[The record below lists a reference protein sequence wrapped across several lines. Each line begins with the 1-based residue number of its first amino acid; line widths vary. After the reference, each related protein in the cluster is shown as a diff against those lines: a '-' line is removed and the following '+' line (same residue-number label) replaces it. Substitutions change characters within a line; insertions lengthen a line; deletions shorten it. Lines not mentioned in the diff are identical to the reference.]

1 MEAACATLRSK
12 AFATK
17 HETSGRNCEK
27 MMVKKSHQHLAHVTA
42 FAASPIVFL
51 TVTTYKRQL
60 ILNTDWVHDILHS
73 IWKSSAELN
82 DWYVGD
88 YLLMPDHLHCFACC
102 GRKSVS
108 LKQWM
113 KMWKSL
119 SARQMIR
126 LHNLK
131 PPIWQADYFDRYL
144 RSSES
149 YADKWNYVKLN
160 PVRAGM
166 VKDAHDWPFQGR
178 IYALSMS

>member
-1 MEAACATLRSK
+1 MNIN
-12 AFATK
+12 
-17 HETSGRNCEK
+17 RNIR
-27 MMVKKSHQHLAHVTA
+27 HLAHISSFT
-42 FAASPIVFL
+42 ASPIVYL
-51 TVTTYKRQL
+51 TVTTYGRRL
-60 ILNTDWVHDILHS
+60 ILNTDWAHEILHA
-73 IWKSSAELN
+73 IWAQSSEKN

-88 YLLMPDHLHCFACC
+88 YLLMPDHLHCFARC
-102 GRKSVS
+102 GRKAVS

-119 SARQMIR
+119 SARKMIR
-126 LHNLK
+126 LHDLK

-149 YADKWNYVKLN
+149 YTDKWNYVKLN

-178 IYALSMS
+178 IYALSIS